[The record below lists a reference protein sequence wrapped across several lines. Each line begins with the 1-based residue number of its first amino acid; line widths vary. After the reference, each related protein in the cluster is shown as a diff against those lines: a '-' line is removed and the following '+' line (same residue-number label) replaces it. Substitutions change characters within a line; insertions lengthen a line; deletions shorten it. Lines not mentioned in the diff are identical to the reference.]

1 MTEKITKIISMIMSV
16 LAPVIVGVILIIVFC
31 IMLKYGAG
39 EDKHPSKPVEVED
52 VSGIGYPDITVY
64 GAPEKWNGTSGYYYV
79 IDNKEGVVYL
89 QHLNVAGQSSTESMS
104 IMLKR
109 NGEPLTI
116 DDLRGY

>member
-1 MTEKITKIISMIMSV
+1 MNKKIIIS
-16 LAPVIVGVILIIVFC
+16 ILIMFILVAC
-31 IMLKYGAG
+31 G
-39 EDKHPSKPVEVED
+39 ETSSDRSPEEKHPSEPIEVED
-52 VSGIGYPDITVY
+52 ISDIGYPDITVY
-64 GAPEKWNGTSGYYYV
+64 GVPDRWYGKNRYYYV

-89 QHLNVAGQSSTESMS
+89 QHLNVSGQASTESMS

>member
-1 MTEKITKIISMIMSV
+1 MMIKTKTIIIAVFIMM
-16 LAPVIVGVILIIVFC
+16 LALSLIAC
-31 IMLKYGAG
+31 GGTPPDKSSY
-39 EDKHPSKPVEVED
+39 EKHPSEPIEVED
-52 VSGIGYPDITVY
+52 ISDIGYPDITVY
-64 GAPEKWNGTSGYYYV
+64 GAPDRWYGKNRYYYV

-89 QHLNVAGQSSTESMS
+89 QHLNVSGQASTESMS

>member
-1 MTEKITKIISMIMSV
+1 MMIKTKTIIIAVFIMMLV
-16 LAPVIVGVILIIVFC
+16 LSLIAC
-31 IMLKYGAG
+31 G
-39 EDKHPSKPVEVED
+39 ETSSDRSPEEKHPSEPTKVED
-52 VSGIGYPDITVY
+52 VSDIGYPDITVY
-64 GAPEKWNGTSGYYYV
+64 GAPDRWFGKNRYYYV
-79 IDNKEGVVYL
+79 IDNKEGIVYL